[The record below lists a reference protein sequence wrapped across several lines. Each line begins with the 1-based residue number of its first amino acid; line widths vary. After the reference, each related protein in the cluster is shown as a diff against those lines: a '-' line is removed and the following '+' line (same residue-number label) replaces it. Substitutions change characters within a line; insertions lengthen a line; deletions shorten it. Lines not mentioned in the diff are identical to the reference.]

1 MPALGLRI
9 STIFDLQPG
18 VSVVLVN
25 AEFALRHNPLEV
37 TGANFRE
44 KVLPVLLD
52 VLSIKQPWT
61 LRGPDKSREALLS
74 LDKGRQPQVL
84 AIKPQKVEG
93 AKDWLDFPAEQLVEL
108 ADTLT
113 IEAHNLAV
121 ENCSFGR
128 QLGERFFQRLKPE
141 VPLIARDDF
150 AFANLQVNDC
160 AEVMLQ
166 LENVVGIV
174 ERLPHQAEP
183 HGVNAR
189 EHN

>member
-1 MPALGLRI
+1 MKQDLTLEATPAPHLPPASQKFMPALGLRI

-113 IEAHNLAV
+113 IEAHNLAIG
-121 ENCSFGR
+121 NCSFDR
-128 QLGERFFQRLKPE
+128 QFGQRFFQRLKSQ
-141 VPLIARDDF
+141 VSLIARDDL
-150 AFANLQVNDC
+150 AVASLQVRDPP
-160 AEVMLQ
+160 ET
-166 LENVVGIV
+166 VVF
-174 ERLPHQAEP
+174 
-183 HGVNAR
+183 
-189 EHN
+189 